1 MRPRDAARSTEKMW
15 RQGGPCSLD
24 AAQAAYEEQEAVPV
38 TMGVP
43 RGAARSKIEARE
55 GTWRREY
62 VLHQP
67 LFRTKY
73 GNH

>member
-1 MRPRDAARSTEKMW
+1 MRPRDAACNIEKMW
-15 RQGGPCSLD
+15 RQGGHCSLD

-38 TMGVP
+38 TMGMP
-43 RGAARSKIEARE
+43 RGAAPSKIEARE
-55 GTWRREY
+55 GTWRRDY

-67 LFRTKY
+67 LFRMKY